1 MHKLLHRKGFFGF
14 FFFSFSAMLMLLIA
28 AVQGDLIE
36 MCDESG
42 AELCL
47 RGEFTARARER
58 RT

>member
-1 MHKLLHRKGFFGF
+1 M
-14 FFFSFSAMLMLLIA
+14 ALIV

-47 RGEFTARARER
+47 RGEFTARAR
-58 RT
+58 